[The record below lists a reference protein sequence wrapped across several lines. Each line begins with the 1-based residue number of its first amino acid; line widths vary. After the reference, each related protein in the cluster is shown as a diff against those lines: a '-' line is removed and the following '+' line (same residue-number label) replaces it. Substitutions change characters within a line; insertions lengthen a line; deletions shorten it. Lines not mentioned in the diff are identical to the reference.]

1 MAAVSLSGDFDGD
14 GKSDIAIWTPGN
26 VTWQITYS
34 STGATHTQQ
43 FGDPGDIPVPADYD
57 GDGKADIAVW
67 RPSNGTWYV
76 QRSSDGTMQS
86 QQWGQQGDIPAPGD
100 YDGDGKADFAVWRPG
115 NATWYITYSSTGA
128 THAQAGVGQAGDIPV
143 PGAASALAEVLAVNL
158 GGQLQV
164 ASASLLKL
172 EAIIQGALGGDLAQ
186 LDAAMGAAAA
196 PGAAVPLIAGVQ
208 AQLAAYA
215 GQWPGQLQT
224 IAGQLQSLATSVMSQ
239 TGA

>member
-26 VTWQITYS
+26 ATWQITYS

-76 QRSSDGTMQS
+76 QRSSDGTTQS
-86 QQWGQQGDIPAPGD
+86 LQWGQQGDIPAPGD

-128 THAQAGVGQAGDIPV
+128 THAQAGIGQAGDIPL
-143 PGAASALAEVLAVNL
+143 PGSASALAEVLAANL
-158 GGQLQV
+158 SGQLQS
-164 ASASLLKL
+164 AAASLDKL
-172 EAIIQGALGGDLAQ
+172 QATIQPALAGDLAQ
-186 LDAAMGAAAA
+186 LAAAMGAAGV
-196 PGAAVPLIAGVQ
+196 PGAATPLIAEVQ
-208 AQLAAYA
+208 AQLAAYN
-215 GQWPGQLQT
+215 GQWPGQLQA
-224 IAGQLQSLATSVMSQ
+224 IASQLQSLAASVMSQ